1 MAGPINVDALAEEV
15 MKGLE
20 EYASLA
26 ADEMKKAVR
35 KSSTTVRK
43 GIEERAPIR
52 SGKYRKSW
60 KAIKTKENASIL
72 EMTVYSPTRYMLA
85 HLLENGHAKR
95 GGGRV
100 AGKPHIAPAAEAG
113 EQQLLEEIERALR
126 G

>member
-35 KSSTTVRK
+35 KSSSTVRK

-85 HLLENGHAKR
+85 HLLENGHRSVLESTGKA
-95 GGGRV
+95 GRQLRRR
-100 AGKPHIAPAAEAG
+100 KTLPHWK
-113 EQQLLEEIERALR
+113 
-126 G
+126 